1 MLKEI
6 CESLWLNVDEEEKAI
21 DRANIPGCWGVFVL
35 TGDSSLIEQLRR
47 QLRGKINVHSD
58 VLGVPRFACS
68 SINNVTQ
75 ITRHCGTNDGHVLVV
90 ARAIYTT
97 NFMKLQQDNYKRF
110 SENKYLLAW

>member
-35 TGDSSLIEQLRR
+35 TSDSSLIEQLRR

-68 SINNVTQ
+68 Q
-75 ITRHCGTNDGHVLVV
+75 IPRHCGTNDGHVLVV

-97 NFMKLQQDNYKRF
+97 NFMKPQQDNYKRF